1 MSTLQVAEKMTACT
15 SPVLPRGKKLLDR
28 NSQPRNT
35 PTRVVENLGVANL
48 PTRPTATAKM
58 LYISFFR
65 REMSP
70 ARWGHPGGC
79 PPAGPA
85 SNVVSGKVEKIRE
98 NKEHLVPGPFT

>member
-1 MSTLQVAEKMTACT
+1 MAYA
-15 SPVLPRGKKLLDR
+15 KKILL
-28 NSQPRNT
+28 
-35 PTRVVENLGVANL
+35 NLGVL
-48 PTRPTATAKM
+48 RF
-58 LYISFFR
+58 SFFSPFLLFFFFFFF

-70 ARWGHPGGC
+70 ARWRHPGGC

>member
-1 MSTLQVAEKMTACT
+1 MFF
-15 SPVLPRGKKLLDR
+15 
-28 NSQPRNT
+28 
-35 PTRVVENLGVANL
+35 
-48 PTRPTATAKM
+48 
-58 LYISFFR
+58 SFLK

-98 NKEHLVPGPFT
+98 NKEHLVPGPFTWNNKDRKVRLFLLVGLRESGVGSKEAEDSIDWFWF

>member
-1 MSTLQVAEKMTACT
+1 MSEKMYALNPSGGNTDSSLYLGRSEAACGGEDAGK
-15 SPVLPRGKKLLDR
+15 SSSRVLC
-28 NSQPRNT
+28 T
-35 PTRVVENLGVANL
+35 T
-48 PTRPTATAKM
+48 
-58 LYISFFR
+58 FFFE